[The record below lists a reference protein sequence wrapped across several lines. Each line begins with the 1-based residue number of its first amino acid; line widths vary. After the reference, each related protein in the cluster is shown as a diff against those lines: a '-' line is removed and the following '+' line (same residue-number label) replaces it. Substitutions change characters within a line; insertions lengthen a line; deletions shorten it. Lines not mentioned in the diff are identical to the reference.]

1 MPLTLYT
8 FGYWGW
14 GNHTARL
21 VKGVDAVERHRG
33 YRPPLFVDIRIH
45 RAVRAKGFAGNA
57 FERTVGKRRYR
68 WMPELGNRSVL
79 PGQRSDRIR
88 IARPAAAADLL
99 LLARAAAKDRRHV
112 IFFCSCEQPR
122 GCHRLTVA
130 RLVLKEAQRRGVR
143 LMVEEWPGAV
153 PSKLPRS

>member
-57 FERTVGKRRYR
+57 FERTVGQRRYR

-88 IARPAAAADLL
+88 ILL

-130 RLVLKEAQRRGVR
+130 RLVMKEARRRGVK
-143 LMVEEWPGAV
+143 LQVEEWPA
-153 PSKLPRS
+153 